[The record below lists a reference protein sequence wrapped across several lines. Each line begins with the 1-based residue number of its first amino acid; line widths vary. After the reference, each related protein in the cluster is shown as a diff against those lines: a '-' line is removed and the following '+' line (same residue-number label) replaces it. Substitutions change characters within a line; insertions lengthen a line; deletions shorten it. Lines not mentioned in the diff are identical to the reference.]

1 MYIVSYWEVSMFD
14 YAEKVINE
22 INSDFEEG
30 ICVELPNGKTLGKG
44 KNKVIIKSEAT
55 LREIL
60 KDIEIGFCEGYV
72 KGDVEIEG
80 DLEKIIIAAL
90 KYTED
95 SDNSSL
101 KYYLFSVFRF
111 LLKSFD
117 KLKHLEVKEVQKHY
131 DLSNDFFKLW
141 LDESMTYSCAF
152 FEKKDCSLEEAQEYK
167 RNVIFEKLQL
177 DCHDRLLDIGCG
189 WGSIIL
195 EAAKKYGC
203 MVTGITVSK
212 NQYEYVKNKIK
223 EEKLQ
228 DLVEVRLMH
237 YQDLPK
243 LKKQFNKIVSI
254 GMFEHVGR
262 HNLKDFFEIA
272 YSMLEPGGLFLL
284 HYIGKIDTVKN
295 QQNWITKRIFPGG
308 YLPSLS
314 EIKPIMK
321 KVKFG
326 FIDLDNWR
334 LHYYLTL
341 KEWYKRFKEHKE
353 EVVKTLGEEFYRM
366 WELYLLGSA
375 ALFYIGSIYLFQILM
390 SKGVDNSYPFMKRK
404 FLYKPF

>member
-1 MYIVSYWEVSMFD
+1 
-14 YAEKVINE
+14 
-22 INSDFEEG
+22 
-30 ICVELPNGKTLGKG
+30 
-44 KNKVIIKSEAT
+44 
-55 LREIL
+55 
-60 KDIEIGFCEGYV
+60 
-72 KGDVEIEG
+72 
-80 DLEKIIIAAL
+80 
-90 KYTED
+90 
-95 SDNSSL
+95 
-101 KYYLFSVFRF
+101 
-111 LLKSFD
+111 
-117 KLKHLEVKEVQKHY
+117 
-131 DLSNDFFKLW
+131 
-141 LDESMTYSCAF
+141 
-152 FEKKDCSLEEAQEYK
+152 
-167 RNVIFEKLQL
+167 
-177 DCHDRLLDIGCG
+177 
-189 WGSIIL
+189 
-195 EAAKKYGC
+195 
-203 MVTGITVSK
+203 
-212 NQYEYVKNKIK
+212 
-223 EEKLQ
+223 
-228 DLVEVRLMH
+228 
-237 YQDLPK
+237 
-243 LKKQFNKIVSI
+243 
-254 GMFEHVGR
+254 
-262 HNLKDFFEIA
+262 
-272 YSMLEPGGLFLL
+272 L